1 MKKNM
6 TWARN
11 GVLFMALSLCALTT
25 GAQEAE
31 PTTFGVWTAQMQTI
45 ARNNASLR
53 ALHSSL
59 EATRLANGAD
69 NALPDPE
76 AEVAYMFG
84 SPKGVPNRTNVAVTQ
99 TLPWGVL
106 TGHRSRLSKAANSS
120 AAATYRVAFQRVMGE
135 ADAALVS
142 MVHLNRLCRELESRL
157 AQALRESCQYCARV
171 LELHAQHFFP

>member
-1 MKKNM
+1 MMKKHK

-25 GAQEAE
+25 GAQEADKQSAQEAE

-69 NALPDPE
+69 NA
-76 AEVAYMFG
+76 
-84 SPKGVPNRTNVAVTQ
+84 
-99 TLPWGVL
+99 
-106 TGHRSRLSKAANSS
+106 
-120 AAATYRVAFQRVMGE
+120 
-135 ADAALVS
+135 
-142 MVHLNRLCRELESRL
+142 
-157 AQALRESCQYCARV
+157 
-171 LELHAQHFFP
+171 

>member
-1 MKKNM
+1 M

-25 GAQEAE
+25 WAQEADKERLAQEAE

-76 AEVAYMFG
+76 AEVA
-84 SPKGVPNRTNVAVTQ
+84 
-99 TLPWGVL
+99 
-106 TGHRSRLSKAANSS
+106 
-120 AAATYRVAFQRVMGE
+120 
-135 ADAALVS
+135 
-142 MVHLNRLCRELESRL
+142 
-157 AQALRESCQYCARV
+157 
-171 LELHAQHFFP
+171 